1 MNGIYS
7 DRIDPSKRYRKIIA
21 TGLGRSGTSSIGSL
35 LHHVGYYLGE
45 PVKDY
50 ERRTYE
56 SSELKHLLLD
66 DEIDRCAAALNQLS
80 SQHQRYA
87 WKEPKVISSKGMAL
101 MPKLDDDWLVIVTFR
116 DPVASSQRRSV
127 SDDLE
132 FMDALKLVIEAQS
145 RLLRFCVKCEK
156 PILFVSYEYFI
167 TKTKEAIA
175 ELMSFIEHDE
185 AKVKNI
191 DDLVQSLLADREGYR
206 AQAKSKKRS
215 Q

>member
-1 MNGIYS
+1 VNGIYT
-7 DRIDPSKRYRKIIA
+7 DRVDPSKRYRKIIA

-66 DEIDRCAAALNQLS
+66 DEIDRCAAALNERA

-87 WKEPKVISSKGMAL
+87 WKEPKIISSKGMEL

-116 DPVASSQRRSV
+116 DAVASSQRRSV
-127 SDDLE
+127 SDELE
-132 FMDALKLVIEAQS
+132 FMDALKLVVEAQS
-145 RLLRFCVKCEK
+145 RLLRFCLKCEK
-156 PILFVSYEYFI
+156 PLLFVSYEYFI
-167 TKTKEAIA
+167 TKTREAIT
-175 ELMSFIEHDE
+175 ELVSYIEHDDS
-185 AKVKNI
+185 KVANI
-191 DDLVQSLLADREGYR
+191 DELILSLLADREGYR
-206 AQAKSKKRS
+206 AQAKSKKRL
-215 Q
+215 